1 MQHLECR
8 FYSRQE
14 IAEITSVNL
23 KDSKHFA
30 ERVKTTL
37 DKWGYEYNYSRS
49 GVEITGK
56 PELPG
61 EKLSEILIRELNID
75 VQVDP
80 FAFAYFICAF
90 SDIPHFSSMPWE
102 ERSSAMRYKYEVEVS
117 DRTLRNWCS
126 KLIENGIIQK
136 SGEKCFWKTEIM
148 YGMKTRSLVS
158 EDDAQ
163 MANYFQKKSEYLKEG
178 REIAAAAG
186 QRGKEASKTAWAYT
200 YSMLWEKFHC
210 CYYSCS
216 GLVFNAIGKDYLWEI
231 YELAQQ
237 MGEPPEV
244 NERIIES
251 EEDFYGLWFSV

>member
-1 MQHLECR
+1 MQQLECR

-148 YGMKTRSLVS
+148 YGMKTRELLPKEKRV
-158 EDDAQ
+158 
-163 MANYFQKKSEYLKEG
+163 FEG
-178 REIAAAAG
+178 RARDCGCRRSKRKRG
-186 QRGKEASKTAWAYT
+186 QQDR
-200 YSMLWEKFHC
+200 L
-210 CYYSCS
+210 
-216 GLVFNAIGKDYLWEI
+216 GLYLQ
-231 YELAQQ
+231 YA
-237 MGEPPEV
+237 MGEVPLLLLLV
-244 NERIIES
+244 QRTC
-251 EEDFYGLWFSV
+251 V